1 MTFALGDFLTGI
13 GLVLVIEGCLLVLAP
28 NLAKRMVAEIL
39 TAPPQVLRLGGMVAV
54 AVGVAIV
61 WAIRG

>member
-1 MTFALGDFLTGI
+1 MNFALGDFLTGI

-28 NLAKRMVAEIL
+28 SLAKRMVAEIMA
-39 TAPPQVLRLGGMVAV
+39 APPQVLRLGGIVAV

>member
-1 MTFALGDFLTGI
+1 MNFAVGDFLTGI

-28 NLAKRMVAEIL
+28 GLAKRMVAEIL
-39 TAPPQVLRLGGMVAV
+39 TAPPQILRLGGIVAV
-54 AVGVAIV
+54 AAGVGLV